1 MSENQQKPT
10 LSLSASVKV
19 KQQSASQPHGKKK
32 GFKGK
37 RGGFDTKPQR
47 RPIDKNRPHKGGG
60 KAKSGGAKPQLTRVD
75 GLPANRIAAYE
86 VARLV
91 VLQDHYLDKAL
102 AENERLKGLYP
113 TDRQFVRM
121 MVTSLLRHHNQLDGL
136 LSDYVTRKP
145 PAEAFLILMMGA
157 VQLLLMR
164 TPTHAALSTTVDL
177 MRAAGF
183 DHMTGMANAI

>member
-1 MSENQQKPT
+1 MALTQSRKDALLIKT
-10 LSLSASVKV
+10 ALTKV
-19 KQQSASQPHGKKK
+19 VA
-32 GFKGK
+32 K
-37 RGGFDTKPQR
+37 RNLAAQ
-47 RPIDKNRPHKGGG
+47 NHKM
-60 KAKSGGAKPQLTRVD
+60 TRVM
-75 GLPANRIAAYE
+75 GLPLIASLLLG
-86 VARLV
+86 ARLV

-121 MVTSLLRHHNQLDGL
+121 LVTSLLRHHKQLDGL

-157 VQLLLMR
+157 VQLLLLR

-183 DHMTGMANAI
+183 DHMTGMANAICANYLKLISTS